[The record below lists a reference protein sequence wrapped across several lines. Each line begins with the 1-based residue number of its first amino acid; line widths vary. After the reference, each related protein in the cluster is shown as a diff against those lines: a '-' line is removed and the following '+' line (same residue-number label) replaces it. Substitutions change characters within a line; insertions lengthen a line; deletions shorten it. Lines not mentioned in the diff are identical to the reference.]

1 MGKVRLLAMVGVFLL
16 MVGCA
21 RPRQQRATLG
31 EPSEALLQQTA
42 RVVHDHD
49 LEGLTRLLDEH
60 PEVLTPIGGRIYP
73 LELAIETDQPEVA
86 ALLLKRGLNPNLKDE
101 QGETPL
107 HRALGGR
114 GRVLKVLLAAGASP
128 DLVDQEGRTP
138 LHRAAALGM
147 VEAARHLL
155 EAGAGPNQRDREG
168 NTPLHL
174 AAESDEELVDLLLYH
189 GAAIEAANK
198 EQQSPLYRATLAG
211 KPDCVALLLARGANL
226 AVTPSPLAIARQQ
239 LEQARQSPTEGFDQ
253 AVLDMVAEEIKN
265 RTICLSLLEEPGKVH
280 VGSPADEDPFAVPAV
295 EVWPWVKNP
304 QSRS

>member
-1 MGKVRLLAMVGVFLL
+1 MEQIRLVAMVGVILL

-21 RPRQQRATLG
+21 RPRQQRATGG
-31 EPSEALLQQTA
+31 EPTSDLLQRTA

-49 LEGLTRLLDEH
+49 LEGLSQLLDEH
-60 PEVLTPIGGRIYP
+60 PEILTPIGGRIYP

-86 ALLLKRGLNPNLKDE
+86 SLLLARGLNPNLKDE

-107 HRALGGR
+107 HRALSGR
-114 GRVLKVLLAAGASP
+114 GRVLRVLLKAGASP
-128 DLVDQEGRTP
+128 DLVDHEGRTP

-155 EAGAGPNQRDREG
+155 EAGASPERTDQEG

-174 AAESDEELVDLLLYH
+174 AAEADEELVDLLLYH
-189 GAAIEAANK
+189 QADLEATNH
-198 EQQSPLYRATLAG
+198 EQQTALYRATLAG

-226 AVTPSPLAIARQQ
+226 AVTPSPLALAREK
-239 LEQARQSPTEGFDQ
+239 LEQARTSPTEGFDQ
-253 AVLDMVAEEIKN
+253 TVLDLVAEEIKN
-265 RTICLSLLEEPGKVH
+265 RTICVNLLEQSGQVR
-280 VGSPADEDPFAVPAV
+280 VGSPADEDPFAVPPV
-295 EVWPWVKNP
+295 EVWPWY